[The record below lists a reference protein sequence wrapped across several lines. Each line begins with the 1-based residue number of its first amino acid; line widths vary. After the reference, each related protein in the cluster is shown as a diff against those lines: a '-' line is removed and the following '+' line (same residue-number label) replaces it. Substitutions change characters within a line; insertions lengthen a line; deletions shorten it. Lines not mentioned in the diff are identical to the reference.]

1 MIEGGINR
9 FAHMIKL
16 GKATEFVLSQGG
28 ARRSLSH
35 SLFAHLISLDR
46 ALQDCAR
53 KKPSFQEKTRF
64 QGKWGTKNRFS
75 NRI

>member
-9 FAHMIKL
+9 FAHIIKL

-35 SLFAHLISLDR
+35 SLFGRLILFGRLDR
-46 ALQDCAR
+46 TYGVL
-53 KKPSFQEKTRF
+53 SF
-64 QGKWGTKNRFS
+64 W
-75 NRI
+75 